1 MRNID
6 EMSPNEV
13 KVWAVGHIDDIKL
26 KSSIEYYL
34 GIQLTGNLIIGTPFK
49 NGDSWSVPVKFT
61 HDFSIDRPFLA
72 IFEKATL
79 EDFGS
84 WFACDETGENI
95 RWTFHLH
102 MMYKNFNG
110 GSNGV
115 PFLRVTVT
123 ENETT
128 IIWEGNK

>member
-6 EMSPNEV
+6 EMSPN
-13 KVWAVGHIDDIKL
+13 
-26 KSSIEYYL
+26 
-34 GIQLTGNLIIGTPFK
+34 
-49 NGDSWSVPVKFT
+49 
-61 HDFSIDRPFLA
+61 
-72 IFEKATL
+72 
-79 EDFGS
+79 
-84 WFACDETGENI
+84 ETGENI